1 MTDREALT
9 AYKCIQEDMRAA
21 YAKSGNPSAVTFTSW
36 QRFSRQSYQSATHGG
51 RYVQNYANKKAT
63 AYGKFENVG
72 TLPAGAS
79 LAKASFSVSGDG
91 KVGVGPLFM
100 MEKMPAGFSPEGN
113 DWKYTFIM
121 PNGAVFGETGS
132 KKGAS
137 MQFCMECH
145 SAAADTDHLFFMPE
159 EYRAKR

>member
-1 MTDREALT
+1 
-9 AYKCIQEDMRAA
+9 MRAA

-36 QRFSRQSYQSATHGG
+36 PRFSRQSYQSATHGG

-91 KVGVGPLFM
+91 KVGVGQLFM
-100 MEKMPAGFSPEGN
+100 MEKMPAGFSP
-113 DWKYTFIM
+113 
-121 PNGAVFGETGS
+121 
-132 KKGAS
+132 
-137 MQFCMECH
+137 
-145 SAAADTDHLFFMPE
+145 
-159 EYRAKR
+159 